1 MREFAWIPSLRK
13 GTKMLKQR
21 RDAAENLTKRLFAA
35 EQAIDD
41 AICRVSDLAGYMPV
55 ARANA
60 KLSAVVGQKAIDQAA
75 ATLTALVAARGCLVS
90 THNHLAETRDQI
102 GLQAMAMGSTGV
114 KPSEMAQTLDENIVN
129 MADHAA

>member
-1 MREFAWIPSLRK
+1 
-13 GTKMLKQR
+13 MLKQR
-21 RDAAENLTKRLFAA
+21 RDAAENLAKRLFAA

-55 ARANA
+55 ARTNA
-60 KLSAVVGQKAIDQAA
+60 GLSAVVGQNAIAQAA
-75 ATLTALVAARGCLVS
+75 ESLSALVAARDHLVS

-102 GLQAMAMGSTGV
+102 GLRTMAMGSTGA
-114 KPSEMAQTLDENIVN
+114 KPTELARTKDENIVN